1 MKEKKQEER
10 ILEQLAHILMEEHII
25 TPQEQLR
32 FLALLQ
38 EG

>member
-1 MKEKKQEER
+1 MREKRQEEQ
-10 ILEQLAHILMEEHII
+10 ILEQLAHILAEEHII

-32 FLALLQ
+32 FLALVQ

>member
-1 MKEKKQEER
+1 MREKKQEEK
-10 ILEQLAHILMEEHII
+10 ILEQLAHILAEEHII
-25 TPQEQLR
+25 TPQERLR